1 MAIVIDE
8 NESGLDVEG
17 SKLDALADLDE
28 VCKTYPP
35 LTNQINQIS
44 GENENEIR
52 RVREDGRNNYYT

>member
-8 NESGLDVEG
+8 HESGLDVEG

-35 LTNQINQIS
+35 LIGS
-44 GENENEIR
+44 
-52 RVREDGRNNYYT
+52 NNYENSTKSQCEQRLERQF